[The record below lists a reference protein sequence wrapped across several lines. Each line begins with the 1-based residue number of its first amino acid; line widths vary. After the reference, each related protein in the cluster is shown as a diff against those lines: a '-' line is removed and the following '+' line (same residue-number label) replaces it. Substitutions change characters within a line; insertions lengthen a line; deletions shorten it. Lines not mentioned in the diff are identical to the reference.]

1 MTSFSR
7 TDTSTLGKWWWT
19 VDRWTFACL
28 GLLMAIGFFLTMAAS
43 PAVAEHLKL
52 DSFYFVKRH
61 AVYLAGVIGI
71 LISVSILSPHNIRR
85 LGVVLYLSCFI
96 LLLLTPFLG
105 LEIKGARRWL
115 SLGGFSIQA
124 SEFMKPAL
132 IILCAWMLAEKK
144 HNASFPGN
152 IMAFG
157 LYVLVVGLLLLQPDM
172 GMIILVTGVVFTLY
186 FLAGLPLYGIALGL
200 GAGIIGIVGAY
211 FTFSHV
217 RQRISRFFDPSSG
230 DKYTD
235 RYQITQSLEAFRNG
249 GFFGRGPG
257 EGTVKTHLPD
267 AHADFIF
274 AVAGEEFGFILCFII
289 ILLFAIIVLRCISRL
304 LRENS
309 LFIVYAV
316 AGLMTQ
322 FGLQATINMASTLNL
337 IPTKGMT
344 LPFISYGGSS
354 MLALAI
360 TMGMVMAL
368 TRRRFDSKTI
378 L

>member
-1 MTSFSR
+1 VTSFSR
-7 TDTSTLGKWWWT
+7 TDTSVLGRWWWT
-19 VDRWTFACL
+19 VDRWTFASL
-28 GLLMAIGFFLTMAAS
+28 GLLIGIGFFLTMAAS

-61 AVYLAGVIGI
+61 AFYLVGVFGT
-71 LISVSILSPHNIRR
+71 LISVSILSPREIRR
-85 LGVVLYLSCFI
+85 LAIFLYAGCLI
-96 LLLLTPFLG
+96 LLLLTPFIG
-105 LEIKGARRWL
+105 VEIKGARRWL
-115 SLGGFSIQA
+115 SLGGFSIQP

-132 IILCAWMLAEKK
+132 TILCAWMLSEKK
-144 HNASFPGN
+144 QDPTFPGN
-152 IMAFG
+152 TATFAFYG
-157 LYVLVVGLLLLQPDM
+157 LVVGLLLLQPDM
-172 GMIILVTGVVFTLY
+172 GMIILNTAVTFTLF
-186 FLAGLPLYGIALGL
+186 FLAGLPIYGI
-200 GAGIIGIVGAY
+200 IIGIVAGLIGLTGAY

-217 RQRISRFFDPSSG
+217 HQRIDRFLDPSSG
-230 DKYTD
+230 DKFTD

-257 EGTVKTHLPD
+257 EGTVKIHLPD

-274 AVAGEEFGFILCFII
+274 AVAGEEFGFILCALIVG
-289 ILLFAIIVLRCISRL
+289 LFTFLVLRSLSRL
-304 LRENS
+304 LRENN
-309 LFIVYAV
+309 LFIVLAV
-316 AGLMTQ
+316 SGLITQ
-322 FGLQATINMASTLNL
+322 FGLQALINMASTLNL

-368 TRRRFDSKTI
+368 TRRRFESSQG